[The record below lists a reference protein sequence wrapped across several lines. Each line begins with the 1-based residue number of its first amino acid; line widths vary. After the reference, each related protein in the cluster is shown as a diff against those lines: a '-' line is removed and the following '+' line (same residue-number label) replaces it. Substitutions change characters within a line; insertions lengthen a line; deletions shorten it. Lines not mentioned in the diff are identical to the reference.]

1 MNHLP
6 EHRRVI
12 HARTWART
20 WRPADFDPIERWPRR
35 PSRWETAAD
44 IAPIERPRSPSRW
57 ETAADIALAV
67 AIGVGLTLWM
77 WEALA

>member
-12 HARTWART
+12 HARTWARS
-20 WRPADFDPIERWPRR
+20 WRPADFD
-35 PSRWETAAD
+35 
-44 IAPIERPRSPSRW
+44 PIERPRSPSRW

-77 WEALA
+77 WEAMA

>member
-1 MNHLP
+1 MNRLP

-12 HARTWART
+12 HACTWARS

-44 IAPIERPRSPSRW
+44 IA
-57 ETAADIALAV
+57 LAV
-67 AIGVGLTLWM
+67 VIGVGLALWM
-77 WEALA
+77 WEAMA

>member
-1 MNHLP
+1 MNRLP
-6 EHRRVI
+6 DARRAI

-20 WRPADFDPIERWPRR
+20 WRPADFDPIERPRR

-44 IAPIERPRSPSRW
+44 IAL
-57 ETAADIALAV
+57 AL

>member
-1 MNHLP
+1 MNRLP
-6 EHRRVI
+6 DARRAI

-44 IAPIERPRSPSRW
+44 IAL
-57 ETAADIALAV
+57 AL
-67 AIGVGLTLWM
+67 AIGVGMAMWL
-77 WEALA
+77 WEAMA

>member
-1 MNHLP
+1 MNRLP

-12 HARTWART
+12 LARTWSAT
-20 WRPADFDPIERWPRR
+20 WRPEDDDPIERPRR

-44 IAPIERPRSPSRW
+44 IAL
-57 ETAADIALAV
+57 AL